1 MKVLTGVRPFGTI
14 TAGEAEELRR
24 QGIDA
29 RVDGDQRVIWLY
41 KEREEAQEY
50 V

>member
-1 MKVLTGVRPFGTI
+1 MKILIGIRSIKEMTV
-14 TAGEAEELRR
+14 GEAEELRR

-41 KEREEAQEY
+41 KEREEAQEH